1 MLTLTGLKMKENR
14 APDGSDTLY
23 RQIERAIFSEIQAG
37 KLRPGDCLGTSQSL
51 AARWKVSPSTIRQ
64 SLQMLASRGVV
75 IRKPRVGTI
84 VAPGIGDSPS
94 LEPAKTQPSA
104 SGMICVLLP
113 DITHP
118 EFARLS
124 RTIQDEAHKFG
135 MDVIIGSTDDE
146 IGRYEEIILRQVRSN
161 VFGMILVPPI
171 RENLSLPVL
180 NEIKSRNIPVVTV
193 FRDIP
198 VTGWPFVYTDYF
210 HNKQLATRHLC
221 EIGCKKIAFFAFDE
235 SSDAIHV
242 KHYAFLRALIAAG
255 KPVSDDMFLLLPIQ
269 PLRESP
275 EVSAEIDS
283 RIRNW
288 LIAHP
293 DTDGINCAHDEIA
306 FATLRIL
313 HELGRNVP
321 REVAVVGEGNFGPNL
336 GVDPKALTTVD
347 SRFQDVAGQIFLWL
361 HAMREGQVI
370 PKGTKVAVRGELI
383 IGRST
388 LARSES

>member
-1 MLTLTGLKMKENR
+1 MLALTRQKMKENR

-37 KLRPGDCLGTSQSL
+37 KLQPGDCLGTSQSL

-64 SLQMLASRGVV
+64 SLQMLASRGIV

-84 VAPGIGDSPS
+84 VAPGIGEAPS
-94 LEPAKTQPSA
+94 LEPSKAHQGS
-104 SGMICVLLP
+104 SRMICVLLP

-124 RTIQDEAHKFG
+124 RTIQDEAHKAG

-146 IGRYEEIILRQVRSN
+146 IGRYEEIILRQVRSD
-161 VFGMILVPPI
+161 VFGMVLVPPI
-171 RENLSLPVL
+171 RDNLSLPVL

-193 FRDIP
+193 FRDIS
-198 VTGWPFVYTDYF
+198 VAGWPYVFTDYF
-210 HNKQLATRHLC
+210 HNNYLAAKHLC
-221 EIGCKKIAFFAFDE
+221 GIGCNKIAFFAFE
-235 SSDAIHV
+235 ELSDMLHV
-242 KHYAFLRALIAAG
+242 KHYAFLRALISAG
-255 KPVSDDMFLLLPIQ
+255 KPVSDDMFLQIPLQ

-275 EVSAEIDS
+275 EVSVEIDK

-293 DTDGINCAHDEIA
+293 EVDGINCAHDEIA
-306 FATLRIL
+306 FAAMRIL

-321 REVAVVGEGNFGPNL
+321 RDVAVVGEGNFGPNL
-336 GVDPKALTTVD
+336 GVDPKVLTTVD
-347 SRFQDVAGQIFLWL
+347 ARFQDVAAQIFRWL
-361 HAMREGQVI
+361 NAMREGEII
-370 PKGTKVAVRGELI
+370 PKGTKVAVPGELI
-383 IGRST
+383 VGHST
-388 LARSES
+388 LR